1 MAPAA
6 RPAWSVFL
14 GDGYGRV
21 WTQLVGRIDAF
32 RVSHEVIDNDSGSA
46 RHSKAHSA
54 LDGSFD
60 LLTSG
65 DYVRCRSTEEFMK
78 RIQLS
83 LISARYERIAALLDG
98 AVQVEGADLVWSNSH
113 PSETFWRQL
122 RFGEFDVS
130 EMSMSSLLIAKSH
143 GSDLV
148 AIPVFPSRR
157 FMHSSLMI
165 HVDSGIERPEEL
177 AGKRIGV
184 GEYQQTAAL
193 WTRGTLEHD
202 FGVSQ
207 YGVDWYMERSEE
219 LSHGGATGF
228 VPPEGIK
235 LHRIPEHKTLLSM
248 LLNKELEAAM
258 LLSTFYAEKNVID
271 RSTQRREAGDAAK
284 VKPLFPDM
292 LAEGKRFVDAH
303 GFVPV
308 NHCYVLRG
316 EIHRNH
322 PWLAFNL
329 FAAFQKA
336 KDHWYERLERSLPS
350 DLFFGPQ
357 YLAETR
363 AIVGT
368 DPFPYGI
375 RDNQSMLDTL
385 IDYSFEQKLIP
396 HRLEL
401 EEIFARST
409 LDL

>member
-1 MAPAA
+1 
-6 RPAWSVFL
+6 
-14 GDGYGRV
+14 
-21 WTQLVGRIDAF
+21 
-32 RVSHEVIDNDSGSA
+32 
-46 RHSKAHSA
+46 
-54 LDGSFD
+54 
-60 LLTSG
+60 
-65 DYVRCRSTEEFMK
+65 MK
-78 RIQLS
+78 KIQLS
-83 LISARYERIAALLDG
+83 LISSRYERIAALLDG
-98 AVQVEGADLVWSNSH
+98 GVQVEGAELVWSNSH

-130 EMSMSSLLIAKSH
+130 EMSMSSLLIAKAH
-143 GSDLV
+143 GSDMV

-157 FMHSSLMI
+157 FMHASLMI
-165 HVDSGIERPEEL
+165 HIDSAIERPEEL

-235 LHRIPEHKTLLSM
+235 FHRIPENKTLLSM

-271 RSTQRREAGDAAK
+271 RSTRHREAGDAAK

-292 LAEGKRFVDAH
+292 LAEGRRFVDAH

-308 NHCYVLRG
+308 NHCYVIR
-316 EIHRNH
+316 EEVHRRH

-329 FAAFQKA
+329 FAAFGKA
-336 KDHWYERLERSLPS
+336 KEHWYGRLERSLPS

-357 YLAETR
+357 YLAQTR
-363 AIVGT
+363 AIVGA

-375 RDNQSMLDTL
+375 RDNQVMLDTL

-396 HRLEL
+396 RRLEL
-401 EEIFARST
+401 GEIFARST